1 MKFIELINTN
11 KELYNIICFGI
22 EGKHY
27 TKDDEGHIVVDSNS
41 GYFQNNGD
49 WKFGN
54 QFNAYIL
61 AGNDDNVWEETKKLN
76 DEAVEYPLSGFMF
89 DNSSVTAE
97 LTAIET
103 VNSQYSVL
111 NKGAQNPDEYFETF
125 KEKQKEAGAEKVLA
139 EYQKQIDEFL
149 AKKK

>member
-1 MKFIELINTN
+1 
-11 KELYNIICFGI
+11 
-22 EGKHY
+22 
-27 TKDDEGHIVVDSNS
+27 
-41 GYFQNNGD
+41 
-49 WKFGN
+49 
-54 QFNAYIL
+54 
-61 AGNDDNVWEETKKLN
+61 
-76 DEAVEYPLSGFMF
+76 MF

-97 LTAIET
+97 LTAIDT

-111 NKGAQNPDEYFETF
+111 YKGAQNPDEYFETF